1 MAVNRIVFP
10 LAFAIGLAAIVWAG
24 AGFAGSSSLAL
35 AMTAAIAL
43 AYLIGTQELRAM
55 RKATAGLEQALA
67 ASPDASLDAWLA
79 QVPAALREPVRLR
92 IEGERVALPGP
103 PLTPYL
109 VGLLVMLGMLGTF
122 LGLVLTF
129 KGTVFAVEG
138 SADLQ
143 AMRTALAAPIRGL
156 GLAFGTSVA
165 GVSASAML
173 GLMSA
178 LARRERSE
186 AARRL
191 DGAIATVLRPHSP
204 AHQRE
209 QTLHAL
215 QAQARALPL
224 LVDRLQSMSG
234 ALEQRSRE
242 LDAQLIE
249 RQERFHREAGSAY
262 TGLAA
267 SVGAS
272 LQESLSCAARMAG
285 ESIRPV
291 LEATMAG
298 IAQDARELQQRQVQ
312 AAQAQLQALGAE
324 VGETLARTQ
333 AAQADGDRQRL
344 QAWTGTLEST
354 LVTLR
359 DEWQRIGSQALAAQ
373 QALSDTLERT
383 AGEIGERAGAD
394 ARRTLQEV
402 ERLLARAEELTTTRI
417 ASEQTW
423 LQEQARRMDEA
434 NALWRTGLASLRDE
448 EAARAAASVDRLQAM
463 QTATQASLATTQ
475 SAAQAGFAELQANAT
490 QSLQAL
496 QSTVAS
502 HLATLGTAL
511 EAPMTRLL
519 ETASEAPKAAAQLI
533 AQLRQEMSDISER
546 DRRTAEEHAILA
558 RELAALLQTIA
569 QANEAQREALASM
582 SRSAAQ
588 ALEQATAQ
596 ASQTLERAGTQV
608 SGTLDAA
615 GAQFTR
621 TLLDTGTGFSESLD
635 AQSARTAQTSARLE
649 ASAIELA
656 SLGEAFEHG
665 VQIFSASNT
674 QLIESLQ
681 RIEGTLARTITRSDE
696 QLAYYVGQARE
707 VIDLS
712 VSAQQGILEDLRRL
726 HQAAANPAR
735 GDS

>member
-43 AYLIGTQELRAM
+43 AYLIGAQELRAM
-55 RKATAGLEQALA
+55 RKATASLEQVLA

-79 QVPAALREPVRLR
+79 RVPTTLREPVRLR

-103 PLTPYL
+103 ALTPYL

-129 KGTVFAVEG
+129 RGTVFAVEG

-173 GLMSA
+173 GLMAA

-186 AARRL
+186 TARRL

-224 LVDRLQSMSG
+224 LVERLQSMG
-234 ALEQRSRE
+234 EALEQRSRE

-298 IAQDARELQQRQVQ
+298 IAQDARELHQRQVEL
-312 AAQAQLQALGAE
+312 AQAQRQALC
-324 VGETLARTQ
+324 
-333 AAQADGDRQRL
+333 
-344 QAWTGTLEST
+344 
-354 LVTLR
+354 
-359 DEWQRIGSQALAAQ
+359 
-373 QALSDTLERT
+373 DTLERT

-402 ERLLARAEELTTTRI
+402 ERLLARVEDLTGTRI
-417 ASEQTW
+417 ASEQAW

-448 EAARAAASVDRLQAM
+448 EAARAAASAERLQAM
-463 QTATQASLATTQ
+463 QTATQASLAATQ
-475 SAAQAGFAELQANAT
+475 SAAQAGFAELQAGTT

-533 AQLRQEMSDISER
+533 AQLRREMSDIAER
-546 DRRTAEEHAILA
+546 DRRTAEEHATLA

-569 QANEAQREALASM
+569 QANEAQRDALASM

-596 ASQTLERAGTQV
+596 ASQALERAGTRV

-615 GAQFTR
+615 GEQFTR
-621 TLLDTGTGFSESLD
+621 SLLDAGAGFSASLD
-635 AQSARTAQTSARLE
+635 AQSASAARTSARIE

-665 VQIFSASNT
+665 VQIFSASNA

-681 RIEGTLARTITRSDE
+681 RIEGTLARAITRSDE

-726 HQAAANPAR
+726 HQASANPAR